1 MQLELDQLVV
11 NLLKMILSFHLKI
24 TIFLL
29 KIQKKSKRLFYLTDC
44 SNELRFLFAK
54 SEQPPKED
62 LLEVEVDK

>member
-1 MQLELDQLVV
+1 
-11 NLLKMILSFHLKI
+11 MILSFHLKI

-29 KIQKKSKRLFYLTDC
+29 KIRKKSKRLFYLTDC